1 MSGHVRI
8 GDVVNYQLTKNVTA
22 DGAQV
27 QLTNIVV
34 HPSGP
39 TLDVATVDAVRNAPF
54 GISWAGD
61 GLSGFSN
68 RFAWAA

>member
-1 MSGHVRI
+1 M
-8 GDVVNYQLTKNVTA
+8 
-22 DGAQV
+22 

-39 TLDVATVDAVRNAPF
+39 TLDVATVDAAQNSPF
-54 GISWAGD
+54 GISWSGN

-68 RFAWAA
+68 GFAWAA